1 METPE
6 WETSD
11 KDDGYKEH
19 VTCEPDIIVN
29 EVWVNGKSVWKKGE
43 TMFNR
48 TFEVPQKS
56 REVEKCCENCSS
68 YTPPKDGAESGR
80 GRCHKTPQMRD
91 VWDIDW
97 CEQHTIK
104 QELFRDEMPDKGVAE

>member
-11 KDDGYKEH
+11 KDDGYKEY

-48 TFEVPQKS
+48 TFEVPQKAKVKNK
-56 REVEKCCENCSS
+56 RCENCASFMPDERGNYWCRWSPLTIDLQLKSS
-68 YTPPKDGAESGR
+68 DL
-80 GRCHKTPQMRD
+80 CH
-91 VWDIDW
+91 
-97 CEQHTIK
+97 QHTIN
-104 QELFRDEMPDKGVAE
+104 QDLFRDEMPDGEEAR